1 MHILTDAF
9 YLITSDGHTNYLLVC
24 DACLV
29 ESWILLANKK
39 KTLLE
44 QFQNQT
50 QKLQKEAKSVLIKYI
65 Y

>member
-1 MHILTDAF
+1 MSLFKFILDCIVKF
-9 YLITSDGHTNYLLVC
+9 MSV
-24 DACLV
+24 CLV

-50 QKLQKEAKSVLIKYI
+50 QKLQKEAKSVLITYI